1 MEVATSSS
9 LRIGESI
16 WKVDDPSIDNLSTC
30 TTVVMANPGPIPQF
44 TEDNCCRCVLAVY
57 KAIAAGNRAN
67 AAEQQIPEDVAG
79 RMVDRIVHNVAPDLS
94 YVEGLSGNGIT
105 TAVKHLQ
112 DFVSAIGDNPD
123 HQSTLCRTAEEV
135 REKRLPVEPYAEEEY
150 ERLFESLYEAAK
162 QAGEQPNPDEIVTH
176 LLIRN
181 EDPPA
186 NLHGAYRQAS
196 WRLRRFCQA
205 HDAETIAS
213 MGAIWHRVSQAS
225 RRDREDDTSRVPGV
239 LETNHN
245 EDEDSNVTNPSGLSG
260 NRMEPLST
268 SGLSS
273 NRMEPLAANPN
284 QAEAATLGK
293 GGNLPLANGDANDL
307 LLVDNMGGISGQ
319 ILQPALART
328 GARREQQGIDGAA
341 NASDGDMSELTIFD
355 RRHRQVAD
363 AQYDSSS
370 FSGLAGVVGGSV
382 VGPDHPE
389 VALPPMDVHAVA
401 GHIVADLSLN
411 SGDGPSE
418 TDTHNGKR
426 KRPSWDDVDADSSVG
441 AGTFDGG
448 SNRPSARRFHKT

>member
-1 MEVATSSS
+1 
-9 LRIGESI
+9 
-16 WKVDDPSIDNLSTC
+16 
-30 TTVVMANPGPIPQF
+30 
-44 TEDNCCRCVLAVY
+44 
-57 KAIAAGNRAN
+57 
-67 AAEQQIPEDVAG
+67 
-79 RMVDRIVHNVAPDLS
+79 
-94 YVEGLSGNGIT
+94 
-105 TAVKHLQ
+105 
-112 DFVSAIGDNPD
+112 
-123 HQSTLCRTAEEV
+123 
-135 REKRLPVEPYAEEEY
+135 
-150 ERLFESLYEAAK
+150 
-162 QAGEQPNPDEIVTH
+162 
-176 LLIRN
+176 
-181 EDPPA
+181 
-186 NLHGAYRQAS
+186 
-196 WRLRRFCQA
+196 
-205 HDAETIAS
+205 
-213 MGAIWHRVSQAS
+213 
-225 RRDREDDTSRVPGV
+225 
-239 LETNHN
+239 
-245 EDEDSNVTNPSGLSG
+245 
-260 NRMEPLST
+260 MEPLST

-293 GGNLPLANGDANDL
+293 GGNPPLANGDANDL
-307 LLVDNMGGISGQ
+307 LVVDNMGGISGQ

-363 AQYDSSS
+363 VQYDSSV

-401 GHIVADLSLN
+401 GHIVADSSFN